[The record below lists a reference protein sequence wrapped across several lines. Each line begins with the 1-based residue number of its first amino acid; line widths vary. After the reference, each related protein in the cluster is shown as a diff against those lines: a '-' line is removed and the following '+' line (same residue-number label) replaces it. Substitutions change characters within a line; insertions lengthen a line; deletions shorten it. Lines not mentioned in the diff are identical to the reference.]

1 MTPLRFTAPVVLPC
15 DPSCSVLRD
24 AVVDVDA
31 AGRIAHVGPR
41 STAPA
46 STAPVRALPGALL
59 PGLVNTH
66 AHTPM
71 IALRGMGGD
80 LPLMRWL
87 QDVMASE
94 RIGEGIREGICA
106 SAA

>member
-1 MTPLRFTAPVVLPC
+1 MLPC
-15 DPSCSVLRD
+15 DPACSVLRD

-41 STAPA
+41 ATAPA
-46 STAPVRALPGALL
+46 STAPVRALRGALL

-71 IALRGMGGD
+71 IALRAWAGTC
-80 LPLMRWL
+80 R
-87 QDVMASE
+87 
-94 RIGEGIREGICA
+94 
-106 SAA
+106 

>member
-1 MTPLRFTAPVVLPC
+1 MTAARLVAPVVLPC
-15 DPSCSVLRD
+15 DPHCSVLRD
-24 AVVDVDA
+24 AVVDVDEE
-31 AGRIAHVGPR
+31 GRIAHVGPR
-41 STAPA
+41 ATAPA
-46 STAPVRALPGALL
+46 SSAPVRTLPGALL

-87 QDVMASE
+87 QDGS
-94 RIGEGIREGICA
+94 RRRT
-106 SAA
+106 SWWR